1 MDVKEEMCTS
11 DTKIEVF
18 IEQKENNQT
27 LKKKAEQKVNCQ
39 LCNISLYF
47 KNMKRHHETQH
58 REKTVIRIYEN
69 ITTAEIQTI
78 IEENEN
84 TENTVIE
91 YDKVNDAKNSESQKN
106 EKDKFRISL
115 KHVIKQCINVIIVS
129 SFVFLHPLDQL
140 KKAEILYEKIDE
152 KKTKDFLTNLPFYS
166 KIRYKDEEDEK
177 GEKEDTTILRNI
189 DCILSQNDKYVGK
202 ERTLL
207 HLFNLPK
214 TEIDLLTHVCK
225 QIVTVSTPIFFNHLV
240 LSSAKLKSNGK
251 IKKKSQQML
260 PNCYMIYGYEF
271 DKMFTFFEEI
281 KDYYFYRLFNVQR
294 HKRNNGR
301 FSKIHYY
308 KISDFD
314 RILHQL
320 SMVDEVYSKIDIK
333 LSNNKWRVMYALFEK
348 VKGSQYTK
356 IPYFYGEKYN
366 VNKHIVSYILKD
378 ILEKECVDPQDT
390 LTDDDYNQLKNVLSN
405 EFCTNQQVN
414 NFYKETEK
422 MIKAKQIPTFGK
434 KRKRAKEHILEAKRD
449 KKKKSDVFDDIC
461 MLQANYSYIINAC
474 IDEKHEQVN
483 VDRKPGE
490 TYEKYE
496 ERFTKQQEMW
506 KFNKYLEFKKEDQR
520 EFKKFDW
527 NELEIKKENNTE
539 EFEEAMQILDKCA
552 NIENNLKE
560 KTKNT
565 KCKTTHLN
573 TEGEKQIKCLKVFT
587 KVGDFK
593 ESNLKTLYK
602 LKYKK
607 RFVDCLII
615 RKLKQTEK
623 KKSQT
628 WSNFVEDLI
637 KVASNMK
644 DQTRIDDIIFEI
656 LEDRL
661 NDERIQ
667 NKNKISYEMIES
679 TYYIFKT
686 TSDVFKASR
695 HLDRQILSTK

>member
-11 DTKIEVF
+11 DTKIEEF

-27 LKKKAEQKVNCQ
+27 FKKKTEQKVHCQ

-58 REKTVIRIYEN
+58 REKSLIRIYEN
-69 ITTAEIQTI
+69 ITTDEIQTI

-84 TENTVIE
+84 TENKVIE
-91 YDKVNDAKNSESQKN
+91 YDKVKDARNSESQKN

-115 KHVIKQCINVIIVS
+115 KPLIQQYINVIIVS
-129 SFVFLHPLDQL
+129 SFVFLHQIDQL
-140 KKAEILYEKIDE
+140 KKAEICYEKIDG
-152 KKTKDFLTNLPFYS
+152 KKTKNFLTDLPFYS
-166 KIRYKDEEDEK
+166 KIRYKDEKDEK
-177 GEKEDTTILRNI
+177 AKKEDTTLLRNI

-225 QIVTVSTPIFFNHLV
+225 RIVTVSTPICFNHLV
-240 LSSAKLKSNGK
+240 LSSAKLKLNGK

-260 PNCYMIYGYEF
+260 PNCYKIDGYKF
-271 DKMFTFFEEI
+271 DKLFNFFDEI
-281 KDYYFYRLFNVQR
+281 KDYYFYRLFDVQR

-320 SMVDEVYSKIDIK
+320 SMVDEVYSKTDIK
-333 LSNNKWRVMYALFEK
+333 LSNNKWSVMYALFEK
-348 VKGSQYTK
+348 VQVSQYPK
-356 IPYFYGEKYN
+356 LPWYGKEYN
-366 VNKHIVSYILKD
+366 VNRHIVSYILKEL
-378 ILEKECVDPQDT
+378 LEKDRVETQAMIGN
-390 LTDDDYNQLKNVLSN
+390 DDYNLLKSVLSK
-405 EFCTNQQVN
+405 EFCTNQQIN
-414 NFYKETEK
+414 NFYKDTEK
-422 MIKAKQIPTFGK
+422 MIKAEEIPTFGK
-434 KRKRAKEHILEAKRD
+434 KRKRSKEDILEEKRD

-461 MLQANYSYIINAC
+461 ILQANYSYIINAC
-474 IDEKHEQVN
+474 ADEKHEQVN

-496 ERFTKQQEMW
+496 ERFTKQQDMW
-506 KFNKYLEFKKEDQR
+506 KFKKYIEFKKEDQR
-520 EFKKFDW
+520 EFTKFEW
-527 NELEIKKENNTE
+527 NELDIKKENNTE
-539 EFEEAMQILDKCA
+539 EFQEVMQILDTCA
-552 NIENNLKE
+552 HIENNSKDK
-560 KTKNT
+560 KTNT
-565 KCKTTHLN
+565 KRKTVHLN
-573 TEGEKQIKCLKVFT
+573 TQVEKQIKCLKVFT

-593 ESNLKTLYK
+593 ESNLKNIFK
-602 LKYKK
+602 LRYKK
-607 RFVDCLII
+607 HLIDYFII

-637 KVASNMK
+637 KVASHMK
-644 DQTRIDDIIFEI
+644 DQTSIDEIIFDI
-656 LEDRL
+656 LEHRL
-661 NDERIQ
+661 YDERIQ
-667 NKNKISYEMIES
+667 NKNKISFEMIES

-695 HLDRQILSTK
+695 HLDRQILSNK